1 MSEQGGAGVVENTHF
16 SLPVRGEEAE
26 EEYKIL
32 IPLYQSESI
41 GGGTYKK
48 YQFLHLPVRFC
59 PSPDLGDINSTSS
72 VSSLFFISS
81 FL

>member
-32 IPLYQSESI
+32 IPLYQSESM
-41 GGGTYKK
+41 GGGHIKN
-48 YQFLHLPVRFC
+48 
-59 PSPDLGDINSTSS
+59 INSYIYLSDF
-72 VSSLFFISS
+72 VHHRI
-81 FL
+81 

>member
-41 GGGTYKK
+41 GGGG
-48 YQFLHLPVRFC
+48 
-59 PSPDLGDINSTSS
+59 GDI
-72 VSSLFFISS
+72 
-81 FL
+81 